1 MIQRKIFATMLMAFL
16 LITANFVSAED
27 LDDYEL
33 DDIMDVS
40 VTKVLTCTNQYTGE
54 VDHTV

>member
-1 MIQRKIFATMLMAFL
+1 MIQRKIFAAMLMAFL

-33 DDIMDVS
+33 DDIMDVP
-40 VTKVLTCTNQYTGE
+40 VTKVLTCTNQ
-54 VDHTV
+54 